1 MILMNFIFIIEIIFF
16 ILCFIMSIILLIINL
31 KKDDNTDYYKLI
43 NIYNNQLE
51 NAIKKLKNGNK
62 KIDNIEVN
70 IRKYKKYLGLKNK

>member
-62 KIDNIEVN
+62 KIANIEVD
-70 IRKYKKYLGLKNK
+70 IRKYKKYLGLKK

>member
-31 KKDDNTDYYKLI
+31 KKDDKTDYYKLI

-62 KIDNIEVN
+62 KIDNIEVD
-70 IRKYKKYLGLKNK
+70 IRKYKKYLGLKK

>member
-1 MILMNFIFIIEIIFF
+1 MNFIFIIEIIFF

-62 KIDNIEVN
+62 KIDNIEVD
-70 IRKYKKYLGLKNK
+70 IRKYKKYLSLKK

>member
-1 MILMNFIFIIEIIFF
+1 MNFIFIIEIIFF